1 MSKILIIIVICTCG
15 LKGLLNLLKGKE
27 TEGCLWFIIMW
38 LAGIYAK
45 IG

>member
-1 MSKILIIIVICTCG
+1 MNETLIVIVVCICG
-15 LKGLLNLLKGKE
+15 LNGFLNLLKGKE